1 MVTPAPTAA
10 ASYYKI
16 GDYVT
21 FAWNYTSLLATP
33 KAIDVVA
40 SCADNH
46 QTYTLTMN
54 MTVSNATQ
62 AVTWDTAA
70 YQSDHPAAPLAQDVY
85 TLIIYDA
92 ASAITAAAQA
102 GYLAPQSQFTFGMYT
117 PQPYSDSPTSG
128 YNCAICS
135 GALSTSERQAL
146 GLMLVMGTIT
156 TLSFTWFLGGV
167 NIIW

>member
-1 MVTPAPTAA
+1 MITPAPTAS

-21 FAWNYTSLLATP
+21 FAWNYTSLLASP
-33 KAIDVVA
+33 SAVDIVA
-40 SCADNH
+40 SCSGNQ
-46 QTYTLTMN
+46 QTYTIQMN
-54 MTVSNATQ
+54 QTISNATQ

-70 YQSDHPAAPLAQDVY
+70 YQTDNPALPLAQDFY

-92 ASAITAAAQA
+92 ASAVTAFPQA

-117 PQPYSDSPTSG
+117 KEPYSDSPTSG
-128 YNCAICS
+128 TMCPTCS
-135 GALSTSERQAL
+135 GALSSSERQAL

-156 TLSFTWFLGGV
+156 TLSFTCFLGGV